1 VAAVIARQAD
11 GLRADGELLEQLS
24 LALDPTEAKV
34 LAAAPEPLAARA
46 VRRWLRDGD
55 EQHPPDAATV
65 ARVLAVAR
73 GEAVACDVGGGR
85 QVRRSR
91 QRLVL
96 S

>member
-1 VAAVIARQAD
+1 
-11 GLRADGELLEQLS
+11 
-24 LALDPTEAKV
+24 
-34 LAAAPEPLAARA
+34 
-46 VRRWLRDGD
+46 
-55 EQHPPDAATV
+55 
-65 ARVLAVAR
+65 VLAVAR